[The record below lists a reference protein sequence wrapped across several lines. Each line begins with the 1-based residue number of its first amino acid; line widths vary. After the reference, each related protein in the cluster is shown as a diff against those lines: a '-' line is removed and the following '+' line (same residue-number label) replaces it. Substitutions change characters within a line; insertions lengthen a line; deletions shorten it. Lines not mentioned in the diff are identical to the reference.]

1 MERRNFIQAVMAGS
15 AAGAAL
21 GAQSAVAATPASAPA
36 PASAT
41 LAGFD
46 GKAAR
51 AQLAALAQKMSEPV
65 LTNMAAGTLK
75 KNFALEV
82 SPTWDGRDKG
92 VAYLECF
99 GRLIAGI
106 APWLAL
112 ADDGT
117 PEGRT
122 RKRLHQLALQSY
134 TNSVDPA
141 NPDYLLW
148 KGPGQTLVD
157 SAYFTNA
164 LIRAPKALW
173 EPLDAKT
180 KQRIIAEIKALRRIE
195 PPYINWMLF
204 AAMNEAW
211 LMSIGEEFDPLRM
224 NVAIRKINEWYVGDG
239 WIKDGDAFHFDYY
252 NAFVMHP
259 MLVEILDV
267 LDQKKGAFWNGK
279 PEELRAQAVK
289 RMQRFSEHL
298 ERFISTDGSFPPI
311 GRSLTYRTAA
321 FQPLAL
327 LALRKQLP
335 ASLPEGQVRAAL
347 QAVHKAVWT
356 APGNFKDGYLTI
368 GFVGHQPELGDWY
381 SNNGSMY
388 IASASLLPLGLP
400 ESDSYWTSAAQDW
413 TQKKAFSGAR
423 FPKDYPVN
431 Y

>member
-1 MERRNFIQAVMAGS
+1 MERRNFIQAMMAGS
-15 AAGAAL
+15 AAGGVLAAQ
-21 GAQSAVAATPASAPA
+21 GAAAATTAAKPA
-36 PASAT
+36 AT
-41 LAGFD
+41 GN
-46 GKAAR
+46 AR
-51 AQLAALAQKMSEPV
+51 AELAALAQKMSEPV
-65 LTNMAAGTLK
+65 LVNMAAGTLK

-82 SPTWDGRDKG
+82 SPTWDGRDKN

-112 ADDGT
+112 PDDGT
-117 PEGRT
+117 PEGAT

-141 NPDYLLW
+141 SPDYLQW
-148 KGPGQTLVD
+148 KAPGQTLVD

-180 KQRIIAEIKALRRIE
+180 KQRIIAEIKSLRRIE

-267 LDQKKGAFWNGK
+267 LDERKGEFWKGK
-279 PEELRAQAVK
+279 PNELRAQAVK
-289 RMQRFSEHL
+289 RMQRYSEHL
-298 ERFISTDGSFPPI
+298 ERFIGSDGTYPPI

-356 APGNFKDGYLTI
+356 EPSNFTKDGYLTI
-368 GFVGHQPELGDWY
+368 GFVGHHPELGDWY

-388 IASASLLPLGLP
+388 IASASLLPLGLAP
-400 ESDSYWTSAAQDW
+400 TDSYWTAPAQDW
-413 TQKKAFSGAR
+413 TQKKAFAGAK
-423 FPKDYPVN
+423 FPKDYPVD